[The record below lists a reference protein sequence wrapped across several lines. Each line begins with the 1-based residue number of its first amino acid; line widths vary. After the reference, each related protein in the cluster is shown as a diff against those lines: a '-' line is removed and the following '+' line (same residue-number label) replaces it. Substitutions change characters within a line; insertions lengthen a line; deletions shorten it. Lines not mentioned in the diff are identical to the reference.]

1 MGRNRWSE
9 EEVLGLSARREEVL
23 NRLAEGLTRQGS
35 IVFSA
40 KFGFGTPRIDLVAV
54 DSLRSIIGYVVKFP
68 VEKGAISTVPYY
80 QGFGETVFLPDQML
94 DTAYL
99 IVPDFE
105 VSENLAF
112 TRSPNPEYRIQRA
125 AYEAGLCLF
134 DRDFNIKVVRD
145 PKGSLAKQFWRL
157 KLELLDC
164 ISAFAEFTVPP
175 GKEGD
180 LTAWKDWVTSEI
192 AAMGDKMLLNEDA
205 GRAIVKKILEEKN
218 YHKIRLDL
226 AEGETSSEPRP
237 IPVYNVSG
245 TGFYLGDDK
254 DFSMQISRVSGIV
267 LRRNY

>member
-9 EEVLGLSARREEVL
+9 EEVLGLNSRREEVL
-23 NRLAEGLTRQGS
+23 QKVAEGLTRQGS
-35 IVFSA
+35 IVFAA

-54 DSLRSIIGYVVKFP
+54 DSLRSINGYVVKFP
-68 VEKGAISTVPYY
+68 LEDGAISTAPYY

-94 DTAYL
+94 DSAYL

-105 VSENLAF
+105 VSEDLAF

-134 DRDFNIKVVRD
+134 DRDFNIKTVRD

-164 ISAFAEFTVPP
+164 ISEFGEFIVPQ
-175 GKEGD
+175 GKEAD
-180 LTAWKDWVTSEI
+180 LKVWKEWVASEI
-192 AAMGDKMLLNEDA
+192 AAMGDKMLLHEDA
-205 GRAIVKKILEEKN
+205 ARPIAKKILAEKN
-218 YHKIRLDL
+218 YHTIRLDL
-226 AEGETSSEPRP
+226 AEGEIPSNPRP
-237 IPVYNVSG
+237 IPVYNISG

-254 DFSMQISRVSGIV
+254 EFSMQISRISGIV
-267 LRRNY
+267 LKRDY